1 MQLEPQRM
9 NRESPCQRAPAS
21 WRARAFPL
29 AGAWP
34 FPHPGRNTSPE
45 IRRAALHVLR
55 TTARDWGLAL
65 PGRGRGGRTPPS
77 RRRLG

>member
-1 MQLEPQRM
+1 MQLEPLRM
-9 NRESPCQRAPAS
+9 NRESSCQRAPAS
-21 WRARAFPL
+21 WRARAFAL

-45 IRRAALHVLR
+45 IRRVALHVLR

-65 PGRGRGGRTPPS
+65 PGEVGAGGRRP
-77 RRRLG
+77 RAAG